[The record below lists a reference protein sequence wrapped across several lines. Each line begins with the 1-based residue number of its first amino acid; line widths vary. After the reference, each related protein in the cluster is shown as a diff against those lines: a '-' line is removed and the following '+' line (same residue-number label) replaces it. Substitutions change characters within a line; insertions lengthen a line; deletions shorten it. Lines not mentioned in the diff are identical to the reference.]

1 MFIIMLN
8 GHVACLKTTIAR
20 RLSDLLKAPLLETNK
35 FGSVIGESRL
45 MDDSRRINRYKMLY
59 KLADSILADGYS
71 LILDGTFIYRG
82 WRKPVYDL
90 CKKYSI
96 KDIVIVRCYSTDE
109 NAIKRR
115 LLFRKSD
122 KFNPERGVV
131 YFKNYLQSVSQ
142 DEPPY
147 SDVLCDGYQ
156 PGIVEIDSSSG
167 AISVISGKGELIDVV
182 VESLRLIVPALREVI
197 LSASR

>member
-1 MFIIMLN
+1 MLN

-131 YFKNYLQSVSQ
+131 YFKNYLQAVSQ